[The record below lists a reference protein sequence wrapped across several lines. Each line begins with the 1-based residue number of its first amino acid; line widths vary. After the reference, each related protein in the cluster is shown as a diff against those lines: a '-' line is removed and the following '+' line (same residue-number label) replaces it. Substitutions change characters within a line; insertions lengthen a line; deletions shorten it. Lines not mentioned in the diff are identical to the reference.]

1 MKKRIINFLFLV
13 LMTVSLV
20 YVGAVTVFA
29 ADEFTVSVS
38 SEKVKKGTDTVT
50 LDVMLKNNPGIAG
63 VTMNLEF
70 DNSAFAVKSVTE
82 GDFSSLTLVRGE
94 GTQSPYKMILV
105 NFAGANVTGDGKLVS
120 VTFDIMDSVQPG
132 TYEVLI
138 KCNHEQEDLF
148 FIDQTGEHIDNNA
161 VSGIVTIASGNTA
174 IGTGVVDDGKEEEV
188 VDDGERKDE
197 EDIFEEKWINP
208 FFDVKEEQWF
218 YPSVEYVVKQGLF
231 KGVSETE
238 FAPETPVT
246 RAMLVTVLYR
256 AEGEPQV
263 QWEANFEDV
272 PNEAY
277 YSKAVDWGKECGII
291 NGISETEFAPD
302 ALITRE
308 QVATILFRYA
318 IYKGMDFVT
327 LEENLHF
334 DDAHMIS
341 EYAVSAMNWAV
352 GKGLMNGRTE
362 NTISPQDNATRAEVA
377 TILTR
382 YFTEI
387 AK

>member
-1 MKKRIINFLFLV
+1 MKKRIINFLFLI

-20 YVGAVTVFA
+20 CVSAVTVFA
-29 ADEFTVSVS
+29 YDEFTISVS

-63 VTMNLEF
+63 ITMNLEF
-70 DNSAFAVKSVTE
+70 DDTVLAVKSVTE
-82 GDFSSLTLVRGE
+82 GDFSSLTLVKGQ

-105 NFAGANVTGDGKLVS
+105 NFSGANVTGDGKLVS
-120 VTFDIMDSVQPG
+120 VTFDIMDGVQPG
-132 TYEVLI
+132 KYEVLI
-138 KCNHEQEDLF
+138 KCNHEQEELF
-148 FIDQTGEHIDNNA
+148 VIDQTGEHIDNNA
-161 VSGIVTIASGNTA
+161 VSGIVTIASSNTA
-174 IGTGVVDDGKEEEV
+174 IGGGIVDDGSKEEEV
-188 VDDGERKDE
+188 MEDSEIKE
-197 EDIFEEKWINP
+197 EGGIFEEKWINP
-208 FFDVKEEQWF
+208 FSDVKEEQWF
-218 YPSVEYVVKQGLF
+218 YSSVEYVVKQGLF

-238 FAPETPVT
+238 FAPQTPVT

-263 QWEANFEDV
+263 QSKADFEDV
-272 PNEAY
+272 PQDAY

-291 NGISETEFAPD
+291 NGMSETEFSPD

-334 DDAHMIS
+334 DDAHMI
-341 EYAVSAMNWAV
+341 
-352 GKGLMNGRTE
+352 
-362 NTISPQDNATRAEVA
+362 
-377 TILTR
+377 
-382 YFTEI
+382 
-387 AK
+387 